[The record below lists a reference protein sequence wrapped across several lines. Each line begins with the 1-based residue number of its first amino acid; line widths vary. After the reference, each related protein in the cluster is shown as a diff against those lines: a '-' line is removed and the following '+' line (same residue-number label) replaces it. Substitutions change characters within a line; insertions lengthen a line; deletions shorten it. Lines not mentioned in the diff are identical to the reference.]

1 MLSPHR
7 RPGQPHRSF
16 GPPSLARLVI
26 LLVVVGWAIWFLMR
40 QGG

>member
-7 RPGQPHRSF
+7 RPGQPHRAF
-16 GPPSLARLVI
+16 GPPSLVRLVI
-26 LLVVVGWAIWFLMR
+26 LLAVVGWAIWFLMR